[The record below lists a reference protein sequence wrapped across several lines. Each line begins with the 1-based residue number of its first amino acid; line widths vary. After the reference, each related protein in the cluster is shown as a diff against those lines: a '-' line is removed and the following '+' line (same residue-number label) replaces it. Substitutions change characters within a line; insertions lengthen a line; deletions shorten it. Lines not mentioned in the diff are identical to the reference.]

1 MKNRRTLGYVI
12 EFCVGAALFLTGWL
26 AELDSYWC
34 GLGAA
39 LAVMAVIRLAMLLFY
54 RKNETY
60 AQKVDV
66 RYGDERNRFL
76 AEKARSW
83 TMYISILAAACG
95 TIVFRALGQETY
107 STACGLFVAAMVVI
121 YWVSYLI
128 LRRKY

>member
-1 MKNRRTLGYVI
+1 MNNRRTLGYVI
-12 EFCVGAALFLTGWL
+12 ELCIGAALLLAGWL

-39 LAVMAVIRLAMLLFY
+39 LAIMAAVRLAMLLFY

-60 AQKVDV
+60 ARKINV
-66 RYGDERNRFL
+66 RYGDERNKFL

-95 TIVFRALGQETY
+95 TGVFRALGQDVY
-107 STACGLFVAAMVVI
+107 STVCGLFVAAMVVI
-121 YWVSYLI
+121 YWISYLI